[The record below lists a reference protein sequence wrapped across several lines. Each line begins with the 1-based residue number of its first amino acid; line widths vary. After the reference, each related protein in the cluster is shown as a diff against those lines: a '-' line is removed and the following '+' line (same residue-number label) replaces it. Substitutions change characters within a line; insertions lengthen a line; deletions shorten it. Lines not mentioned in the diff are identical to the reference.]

1 MRNRNNNNNN
11 EESNFFDLVFVQCS
25 VVVSLFIVLTF
36 INIINEDFYNDLK
49 KGLSLGLNNDYT
61 FDKIYRGIIDK
72 NKSKEENLLEKNN
85 NKKED
90 EKKLPDNIH
99 KEKVDLDIDIG
110 PPIAKGTV
118 SSIFGFRNIDGN
130 ENFHTGVDIAAE
142 RGTDILGASEGTIVD
157 IGVSKSLGNYIEI
170 QSTGGAKFLYAHCD
184 ETFGEKGN
192 IVKKGE
198 VIGKVGSTGDSTGN
212 HLHFSIIKDEKYIDP
227 FYYIEK
233 DLYD

>member
-1 MRNRNNNNNN
+1 MRNRNNNNN

-36 INIINEDFYNDLK
+36 INIINKEFYNDLK
-49 KGLSLGLNNDYT
+49 KGLSSGVNNDFT
-61 FDKIYRGIIDK
+61 LDKIYRKFADK
-72 NKSKEENLLEKNN
+72 DKGEDRNLLEENN

-90 EKKLPDNIH
+90 AKELPDNIH
-99 KEKVDLDIDIG
+99 KEKINLDIEIG
-110 PPIAKGTV
+110 PPISKGTV
-118 SSIFGFRNIDGN
+118 SSIFGFRNINGE

-142 RGTDILGASEGTIVD
+142 RGTDILGSSEGTIVD

-170 QSTGGAKFLYAHCD
+170 ESVGGAKFLYAHCD

-227 FYYIEK
+227 FHYIEK